1 VRGLLSRSEGTIG
14 TLLRETVKENTSM
27 FRHIFAWTRYL
38 IVIAVIGAFLA
49 AVVVTIYG
57 ALLVVNIVIET
68 FSHDV
73 FNITGA
79 KHLALECIEL
89 VDLFLLGTVLY
100 IISQGLYAL
109 FIDDR
114 PSIHAWLEIFSLEDL
129 KGELIRVVIVLLA
142 VTFLGAVVTWDGST
156 PIIDLGVAVGLV
168 VFALGLLLR
177 GFQPQHLLEIKKVED
192 PMTTPKTRTSSERDG
207 A

>member
-1 VRGLLSRSEGTIG
+1 ML
-14 TLLRETVKENTSM
+14 
-27 FRHIFAWTRYL
+27 RHIFAWTRYL

-49 AVVVTIYG
+49 SVIVTIYG
-57 ALLVVNIVIET
+57 ALLVVDIAIET
-68 FSHDV
+68 FSHDI
-73 FNITGA
+73 FNIAGA

-156 PIIDLGVAVGLV
+156 PIVDLGIAVGLV

-177 GFQPQHLLEIKKVED
+177 SFKPEHLLELKKVED
-192 PMTTPKTRTSSERDG
+192 PITTPKTRASSERDG